1 MELRTNVEN
10 VPREFGLSV
19 GMDLSKEFG
28 HIICQ
33 CGICRRE
40 SLVWLSQFFYLDQ
53 HSVQSA
59 RILKTKPCV
68 HTAGAPR
75 VPSNAWL
82 VSSVQWMLEKWQVK
96 VRDLRIAG
104 RGTMVASETHT
115 HRLDSFFFSQK
126 HLPRPGSKF
135 FKCHLAQGRGS
146 NGAKGCR
153 WCRLN

>member
-115 HRLDSFFFSQK
+115 HRLDSFFF
-126 HLPRPGSKF
+126 LRNTF
-135 FKCHLAQGRGS
+135 RALALSFS
-146 NGAKGCR
+146 NVTLHKDEVQTVRKGADGAD
-153 WCRLN
+153 